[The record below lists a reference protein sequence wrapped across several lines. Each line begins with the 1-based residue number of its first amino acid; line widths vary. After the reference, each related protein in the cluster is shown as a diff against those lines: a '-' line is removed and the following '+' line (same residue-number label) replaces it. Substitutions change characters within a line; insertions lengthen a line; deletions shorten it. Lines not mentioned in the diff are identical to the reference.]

1 MDKISII
8 VPAYNAEKHLSQC
21 IESILAQTYS
31 NLEIIL
37 IDDGSKDSTGEI
49 CDQYQKKD
57 GRIKVIHQPNAGV
70 SKARNAG
77 LDIATG
83 KYVMFIDADDFFE
96 KNACEV
102 LYNEISQEQADYVAG
117 NYIHT
122 NAKGKKWEQ
131 PLFNQTQYGNFELS
145 MKDYKK
151 SIFVMNSVVWNKIFS
166 REFIERYQLR
176 FIEGALAE
184 DAIFSIYCYTHA
196 QKGYYISNV
205 VYNYRQNENNSSI
218 STNCSREYFS
228 RINASYKML
237 YDIFKETNELGFF
250 RYFYARITPYLLCK
264 IVDTDKLEK
273 EEDMKETLQ
282 ELRWYFCLKRQH
294 QVVIL
299 NPYLNA
305 IIDDIMEEQYTKA
318 IEDIK
323 KTRQYRDTL
332 TDLQKE
338 RMYSPSEEL
347 YAKMSETEQ
356 GR

>member
-8 VPAYNAEKHLSQC
+8 VPAYNAEKYLSQC
-21 IESILAQTYS
+21 IESILTQTYS

-37 IDDGSKDSTGEI
+37 VDDGSKDSTGNI
-49 CDQYQKKD
+49 CDEYQKKD
-57 GRIKVIHQPNAGV
+57 ERIKVIHQLNAGV

-83 KYVMFIDADDFFE
+83 KHVMFIDADDFYE
-96 KNACEV
+96 RNACEV
-102 LYNEISQEQADYVAG
+102 LYNEISQKQADYVAG

-122 NAKGKKWEQ
+122 NANGEKWEQ
-131 PLFNQTQYGNFELS
+131 PLFDQTQYGNFELS
-145 MKDYKK
+145 MKDYQK
-151 SIFVMNSVVWNKIFS
+151 SIFVMNSVIWNKIFN
-166 REFIERYQLR
+166 REFLEKYKLR
-176 FIEGALAE
+176 FVEGALAE
-184 DAIFSIYCYTHA
+184 DAIFSIDCYAHA
-196 QKGYYISNV
+196 KKAYYINDV

-218 STNCSREYFS
+218 STNCSREYFT

-264 IVDTDKLEK
+264 IIDTDKLE
-273 EEDMKETLQ
+273 EEEMIATLQ
-282 ELRWYFCLKRQH
+282 ELKWYFGLKRQY
-294 QVVIL
+294 QVVVL

-305 IIDDIMEEQYTKA
+305 VIDDIVQEQYSKA

-323 KTRQYRDTL
+323 KTREYRDTL

-347 YAKMSETEQ
+347 YGKMSKIEQ
-356 GR
+356 EQ

>member
-8 VPAYNAEKHLSQC
+8 VPAYNAEKHLAQC

-37 IDDGSKDSTGEI
+37 VDDGSKDSTGKI
-49 CDQYQKKD
+49 CDDYQKKD
-57 GRIKVIHQPNAGV
+57 ERIKVIHQPNAGV
-70 SKARNAG
+70 SKARNMG

-83 KYVMFIDADDFFE
+83 KYVMFIDADDFYE

-102 LYNEISQEQADYVAG
+102 LYREISQKQADYVVG

-122 NAKGKKWEQ
+122 NANGEKWEQ
-131 PLFNQTQYGNFELS
+131 PLFDQTQYGNFELS
-145 MKDYKK
+145 MKDYQK
-151 SIFVMNSVVWNKIFS
+151 SIFVMNSVVWNKVFS
-166 REFIERYQLR
+166 REFLEKYKLR
-176 FIEGALAE
+176 FVEGALAE
-184 DAIFSIYCYTHA
+184 DAIFSIGCYAHA
-196 QKGYYISNV
+196 KRAYYINDV

-218 STNCSREYFS
+218 STNCSREYFT

-264 IVDTDKLEK
+264 IVDTDKLN
-273 EEDMKETLQ
+273 EDDMLATIQ
-282 ELRWYFCLKRQH
+282 ELRWYFDLKRKY
-294 QVVIL
+294 QVVVL

-305 IIDDIMEEQYTKA
+305 VIEDIVQEQYSKA

-323 KTRQYRDTL
+323 KTRKYRDTL

-347 YAKMSETEQ
+347 YEKMSEMEQ
-356 GR
+356 ER